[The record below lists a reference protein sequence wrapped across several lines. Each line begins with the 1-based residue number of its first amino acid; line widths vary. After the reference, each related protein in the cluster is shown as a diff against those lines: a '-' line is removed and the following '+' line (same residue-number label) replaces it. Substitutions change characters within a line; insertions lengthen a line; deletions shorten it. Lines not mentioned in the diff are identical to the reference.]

1 MPMLI
6 HLLFLSWQTSI
17 CTRPL
22 LFLVATCFLSKT
34 SLTVGIPIIL
44 WFWYHTW
51 YHKTSF
57 IGIYRHKKAPKCD
70 TMSDV

>member
-6 HLLFLSWQTSI
+6 HLLFLSWYISI
-17 CTRPL
+17 CTSPF

-44 WFWYHTW
+44 CFGI
-51 YHKTSF
+51 TS
-57 IGIYRHKKAPKCD
+57 GITLVSQNLVYLHL
-70 TMSDV
+70 

>member
-6 HLLFLSWQTSI
+6 HLLILSWHISI

-44 WFWYHTW
+44 WFWYHKW
-51 YHKTSF
+51 YHIGITKPRLSAF
-57 IGIYRHKKAPKCD
+57 IGPQKPKN
-70 TMSDV
+70 VIP